1 MRKFILFS
9 LVLILIVG
17 GALAVFLAA
26 TTPRTSD
33 GITLPLPA
41 DQRELLSAIPS
52 DADAFALI
60 PTAAAAWR
68 RFESNPITSEA
79 AAIWKSDANLP
90 SPWMLGA
97 ADLVVWRMGDA
108 NHYAFRLDPFR
119 ALVVRTYLLFS
130 AAEARVEGSTFLIGP
145 PASGQPMADGVL
157 QSLLD
162 LAPAVPRADA
172 LVVQKGDA
180 QMFPPIARP
189 AVSAVSVGEHEI
201 NIVSRARDREAI
213 ARPARPVA
221 LPRGAIL
228 SAWFGEPPRIVGD
241 VDRLIPGKISTLLGD
256 AGSFVLYDIEG
267 GRLLPR
273 PRGLFVVPSTEQA
286 RAAAENIRR
295 VAELVGEVE
304 VRADN
309 ILIALDDRSI
319 PAYDAE
325 QFSALA
331 LPATEWAL
339 RIDPAR
345 MVPIL
350 HRLGDNLALRFAAP
364 RVYRSVRNLRGWIG
378 HLERAKTIEAALAA
392 GVGQEELR
400 VRIAAK

>member
-1 MRKFILFS
+1 VRKFILLI
-9 LVLILIVG
+9 LVLVVIVG
-17 GALAVFLAA
+17 AVAIFLAA

-41 DQRELLSAIPS
+41 DQRELLSVIPS

-60 PTAAAAWR
+60 PTAAAAWK

-79 AAIWKSDANLP
+79 AAKWKSDANLP

-145 PASGQPMADGVL
+145 PASGPPMADGVL
-157 QSLLD
+157 SSLLD

-189 AVSAVSVGEHEI
+189 AVSAVSVGEREI
-201 NIVSRARDREAI
+201 NIVSRARDREGI
-213 ARPARPVA
+213 ARPVRPVV
-221 LPRGAIL
+221 LPRGAVL

-241 VDRLIPGKISTLLGD
+241 VDRLIPGKISTLLAD

-304 VRADN
+304 VRDNN

-331 LPATEWAL
+331 LPSTEWAL

-378 HLERAKTIEAALAA
+378 HLERAETIEAALARGA
-392 GVGQEELR
+392 GQEELR